1 MELTFLGTSA
11 AIPTN
16 HRNHSAIALKAFG
29 EIILLDCGEGTQRQ
43 MFRAKLSPM
52 KIKKILITH
61 YHGDH
66 FLGLP
71 GMIQSMAF
79 RGRQEPLH
87 IFGPPGL
94 SEIVE
99 HIKNLGYF
107 SLTFSIH
114 PHEIHSDPTHK
125 IHSDPAPESHSDL
138 VFEDQNYRIT
148 SSPMEHSV
156 LNLAYCIEEKR
167 DPKFLKDQAI
177 KLGLEP
183 GPDFGKLQRG
193 IAVTRGDKII
203 KPEQVLGKER
213 KGRKIV
219 YSGDTRPCQNM
230 VEFAHESDVLIHE
243 STFQNIHQDKALET
257 SHSTAAEAAGIA
269 QAAQVKLLI
278 VTHIST
284 RYRDTGL
291 LEKET
296 KEVFE
301 KSMLAEDLINL
312 EVKRGAD

>member
-11 AIPTN
+11 AVPTN

-29 EIILLDCGEGTQRQ
+29 EIILFDCGEGTQRQ

-61 YHGDH
+61 LHGDH

-79 RGRQEPLH
+79 RGRQDPLH

-94 SEIVE
+94 SETVNYIE
-99 HIKNLGYF
+99 NLGYF
-107 SLTFSIH
+107 SLTFPLK
-114 PHEIHSDPTHK
+114 PHEI
-125 IHSDPAPESHSDL
+125 HSDL
-138 VFEDQNYRIT
+138 VFEDQNYRLT
-148 SSPMEHSV
+148 SFPMEHSV

-167 DPKFLKDQAI
+167 GPKFLKDQAL

-183 GPDFGKLQRG
+183 GPDFGKLQQG
-193 IAVTRGDKII
+193 IPVTIKDKII

-219 YSGDTRPCQNM
+219 YSGDTRPSPDM
-230 VEFAHESDVLIHE
+230 IKFAHKSDVLIHE
-243 STFQNIHQDKALET
+243 ATFQNLHQDKALET
-257 SHSTAAEAAGIA
+257 GHSTAAEAAGIA
-269 QAAQVKLLI
+269 KAAQVKLLI

-284 RYRDTGL
+284 RYRETGL
-291 LEKET
+291 LEKEA

-301 KSMLAEDLINL
+301 KSLVAEDLINL